1 MVEPRR
7 EEIEIL
13 LEADRAA
20 QLAGESAAQWWRG
33 LVDAAE
39 NAVTSDSLDDLLR
52 QALESMRRGLRADAI
67 ALLLADEAEGELI
80 ARAATGLSEEVTI
93 GLGIRSGEGMAGQV
107 IARRQPMI
115 VDDLSQITV
124 VSPVLRE
131 SGLRSVVAV
140 PLLSDGRVLGVVY
153 AGSRQL
159 ARFAAAD
166 ADALE
171 LIAYRLA
178 GAIWR
183 VQLFEAE
190 RAARNEAEQ
199 LAVRLGQM
207 QAITSALVGT
217 STVEDIATVL
227 AESMSSH
234 VLEGERRWG
243 SVWVVREDAIE
254 LASNLSLSP
263 AAAGIGPVPLDSGLP
278 LAVAVREGQPIYVSD
293 AAQAVSEFASLSDVP
308 AIADSFAVLPILL
321 GDKCLGALVVA
332 FETAHHFDAA
342 ERAFMAAVVDQAAQA
357 LDRAGLY
364 AQLADLA
371 NMSSFFAE
379 AAKVLAEASTFAD
392 TLERLATLAL
402 PALGDIC
409 LIDVVGEKGDLE
421 RMVARHRDPNLQP
434 LVDRLRTH
442 YPPQLSGPHPA
453 AEVSRIGSVRWSGR
467 MTDEFLRSTT
477 IDDTHY
483 EITKTLGFHSYLTVP
498 LKSGGHLLGSVTFVS
513 SGRSFGSKDASFAQL
528 LAQQVAAVVYNA
540 RRSDSA
546 LQTSHVLQ
554 DSLLPQHLPDIPG
567 LRIETRY
574 LAATRGLEVGGDFY
588 DLVLLPDQS
597 VGFSI
602 GDVAG
607 HDRHAAAL
615 MGQLRSAYRALTG
628 QVSSPAELISAL
640 RRSWELL
647 DIDRITTALFAQL
660 DRRNGELVMASAGHY
675 PPLLIGA
682 GKTQFLP
689 VPPSTPLGAPA
700 VPVHQWSGTLGQG
713 EVLLLYTDG
722 AIDERYAGST
732 ASMERLAEVAS
743 DGDLD
748 PTSVCKRVVEH
759 LDEERIDDVALLA
772 VSLDPGA

>member
-1 MVEPRR
+1 
-7 EEIEIL
+7 
-13 LEADRAA
+13 
-20 QLAGESAAQWWRG
+20 
-33 LVDAAE
+33 
-39 NAVTSDSLDDLLR
+39 
-52 QALESMRRGLRADAI
+52 
-67 ALLLADEAEGELI
+67 
-80 ARAATGLSEEVTI
+80 
-93 GLGIRSGEGMAGQV
+93 MAGQV
-107 IARRQPMI
+107 IARRQPLI
-115 VDDLSQITV
+115 VDDLSQIAV
-124 VSPVLRE
+124 VSPVLRD

-171 LIAYRLA
+171 LISDRLA
-178 GAIWR
+178 GAIRR

-190 RAARNEAEQ
+190 RAARNEAER
-199 LAVRLGQM
+199 LAVRLRQM

-217 STVEDIATVL
+217 STVEDTATVL

-234 VLEGERRWG
+234 APEDERRWG
-243 SVWVVREDAIE
+243 SVWLLREDVIE
-254 LASNLSLSP
+254 LASDLRLSP
-263 AAAGIGPVPLDSGLP
+263 AAEGIGSVPLDSGLP
-278 LAVAVREGQPIYVSD
+278 LAVSVRQRQPIYVTD
-293 AAQAVSEFASLSDVP
+293 PAQAVSEFPSLAGVPGIAS
-308 AIADSFAVLPILL
+308 SFAVLPILL
-321 GDKCLGALVVA
+321 GDKCRGALVVA
-332 FETAHHFDAA
+332 FEGAHHFDAA
-342 ERAFMAAVVDQAAQA
+342 ERAFMTAVVDQAAQA
-357 LDRAGLY
+357 MDRAGLY

-409 LIDVVGEKGDLE
+409 LIDVVGEKGELE
-421 RMVARHRDPNLQP
+421 RRVARHRDPDLQP
-434 LVDRLRTH
+434 LVDRLRTQ
-442 YPPQLSGPHPA
+442 YPPRLSGPHPA
-453 AEVSRIGSVRWSGR
+453 AEVTRIGSVRWSGH

-477 IDDTHY
+477 IDDEHY
-483 EITKTLGFHSYLTVP
+483 QITKALGFRSYLAVP
-498 LKSGGHLLGSVTFVS
+498 LKSDGHVLGSVTFVS
-513 SGRSFGSKDASFAQL
+513 SSRPFGSKDASFAQL

-546 LQTSHVLQ
+546 LQTSRVLQ
-554 DSLLPQHLPDIPG
+554 HSLLPQHLPDIPG

-588 DLVLLPDQS
+588 DAVHLPHHQ

-628 QVSSPAELISAL
+628 HVGNPAELIAAL

-660 DRRNGELVMASAGHY
+660 DHRNGELVMASAGHY
-675 PPLLIGA
+675 PPLLIGD

-689 VPPSTPLGAPA
+689 VLPSTPLGAPA
-700 VPVHQWSGTLGQG
+700 APVHQWTGTLGHG

-748 PTSVCKRVVEH
+748 PTSVCKRVVEL

-772 VSLDPGA
+772 VSLDSGA